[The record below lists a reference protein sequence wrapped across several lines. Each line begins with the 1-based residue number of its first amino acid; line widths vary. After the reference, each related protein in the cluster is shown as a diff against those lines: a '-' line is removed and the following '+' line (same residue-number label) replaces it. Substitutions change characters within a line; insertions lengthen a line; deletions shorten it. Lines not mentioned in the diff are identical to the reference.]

1 MSYRSHNLAIKLDE
15 GEPFMYQNKDA
26 ITPDTTKSEKS
37 RVVSVTPSKN
47 GQPNQ
52 NQDRTTLLSSVRP
65 AVLDQKLRDAETSLQ
80 QLENTQTQA
89 LAMAEGVGAGVGSV
103 DKIRDLL
110 FGGQMRDYDKRF
122 KRLEEHVAQESR
134 NFRDDVFQRI
144 KTIEERMDGEID
156 SLSEKAK
163 LDRQE
168 RQSSLSDLE
177 RDIKALKNELNARFT
192 QLDEQVSRELRNL
205 RQQTLNKFQE
215 LTMQQRQQNDSL
227 TGLIN
232 QEVAFLQDEKVNR
245 SDLAAFFNEMAV
257 RLTKNFDNPSEEE

>member
-1 MSYRSHNLAIKLDE
+1 MSYRPHNLAIKLDE
-15 GEPFMYQNKDA
+15 GELFMSHKPSDA
-26 ITPDTTKSEKS
+26 ATSETTKSEKNH
-37 RVVSVTPSKN
+37 VVSAAPSKN
-47 GQPNQ
+47 GSSNLDKNP
-52 NQDRTTLLSSVRP
+52 RLASVRP
-65 AVLDQKLRDAETSLQ
+65 AVLDQKLRDAESSLQ
-80 QLENTQTQA
+80 LLENTQTQA
-89 LAMAEGVGAGVGSV
+89 LAMAESVGTGVGSV

-144 KTIEERMDGEID
+144 KVLEERMDGEID
-156 SLSEKAK
+156 SLTEKAK

-168 RQSSLSDLE
+168 RQSSMADLE
-177 RDIKALKNELNARFT
+177 RDIKALKQELNARFT
-192 QLDEQVSRELRNL
+192 QLDEQISRDLRNL

-215 LTMQQRQQNDSL
+215 LTMQLRQQSDSL

-257 RLTKNFDNPSEEE
+257 RLTKNYEEMSEIE

>member
-1 MSYRSHNLAIKLDE
+1 
-15 GEPFMYQNKDA
+15 MYQNKDA